1 MLTFLSYSVG
11 GGKLKYNN
19 SGGVAIELTE
29 EDRIRGKYNF
39 LSFNP
44 VDKDFLEKWKLFLML
59 ENFGFQYEQFNVLI
73 VGLDDGVE
81 KI

>member
-44 VDKDFLEKWKLFLML
+44 VDKDSYEEK
-59 ENFGFQYEQFNVLI
+59 
-73 VGLDDGVE
+73 
-81 KI
+81 